1 MQGSVVPIFAL
12 LAAIA
17 TLVAFA
23 FVLRPLWRARPRSAA
38 MLIGGL
44 SVLAAVLYHFVGTP
58 VALDAAM
65 VKRPDT
71 LEEAVAQLERKRDA
85 FPDHEGWVMLATAYG
100 RLGKTAQARDA
111 WQEALKRAPDDANL
125 LAAAA
130 EARAQAD
137 AQRSFDAEAVGY
149 LQRALK
155 ADPRHQRARF
165 FLGIALRQQGKAAEA
180 ANTWEPLL
188 ADVDADNAV
197 TLRAE
202 IDAARLDAGLPAL
215 PTAPSPPAA
224 DKPAMDKPAMN
235 QAGTLT
241 VTVAL
246 DPDFAARVRLRGDT
260 TVFVI
265 ARAPDGPP
273 MPVAVEKHT
282 VADLPLTV
290 SLDDADGPMPT
301 AKLSALREVEVI
313 ARISES
319 GNAMRQDGDLESKPV
334 RVALPSK
341 APVELIL
348 GTR

>member
-1 MQGSVVPIFAL
+1 MQGSAALVFAL
-12 LAAIA
+12 IAATA
-17 TLVAFA
+17 TLVALG

-38 MLIGGL
+38 ALLAGF
-44 SVLAAVLYHFVGTP
+44 SVLAAVLYHLVGTP

-65 VKRPDT
+65 VERPDT
-71 LEEAVAQLERKRDA
+71 LEEAVAQLERKRDE

-100 RLGKTAQARDA
+100 RLGKAAQARDA
-111 WQEALKRAPDDANL
+111 WREALKRAPDNADV

-137 AQRSFDAEAVGY
+137 AQRGFDAEAVGY

-165 FLGIALRQQGKAAEA
+165 FLGIALRQQGKPAEA
-180 ANTWEPLL
+180 ARTWEPLL
-188 ADVDADNAV
+188 AEIDAGNAV

-202 IDAARLDAGLPAL
+202 IDAARIDAGLPAL
-215 PTAPSPPAA
+215 PDAPPPAA
-224 DKPAMDKPAMN
+224 
-235 QAGTLT
+235 AGALT
-241 VTVAL
+241 VQVAL
-246 DPDFAARVRLRGDT
+246 DPDFAARVRLRGDA

-282 VADLPLTV
+282 VADLPLRIT
-290 SLDDADGPMPT
+290 LDDADGPMPT

-313 ARISES
+313 ARISAS
-319 GNAMRQDGDLESKPV
+319 GNPMRQDGDLESKPV
-334 RVALPSK
+334 RVALPAN
-341 APVELIL
+341 APIELTL
-348 GTR
+348 GAQ

>member
-1 MQGSVVPIFAL
+1 MQGSAVPIFAL

-23 FVLRPLWRARPRSAA
+23 LVLRPLWRARPRSAA

-100 RLGKTAQARDA
+100 RLGKTAEARDA

-180 ANTWEPLL
+180 AKTWEPLL
-188 ADVDADNAV
+188 TDVDAANAV

-215 PTAPSPPAA
+215 PPADA
-224 DKPAMDKPAMN
+224 NKPAMDQPGA
-235 QAGTLT
+235 LT

-246 DPDFAARVRLRGDT
+246 DPDFAARVRLRGDA

-282 VADLPLTV
+282 VADLPLRV

-319 GNAMRQDGDLESKPV
+319 GNAMRQAGDLESKPV
-334 RVALPSK
+334 RVRMPATADVRLT
-341 APVELIL
+341 L
-348 GTR
+348 GTE